1 MFCSLAETFKNRKM
15 VYSEKHT
22 TTEGNKL
29 DFVQYNDW
37 SIVVYDNTCQLSR
50 VYIFGQLG
58 VLGFDAKG
66 SRISEVVK
74 DANQVVTAWKEE
86 RIWF

>member
-1 MFCSLAETFKNRKM
+1 MFSSLAETFNNRKM

-22 TTEGNKL
+22 TTE
-29 DFVQYNDW
+29 
-37 SIVVYDNTCQLSR
+37 VYDNTCQLSM